1 MAIVTVKNKYQV
13 VIPRHIR
20 DEIGVSVGDLF
31 EAKAERGKIVFEPKS
46 IVDRGI
52 AESIADF
59 KAGRSF
65 GPFATHQ
72 RFLASLHKEAKRAG
86 RKTAKRRDR

>member
-13 VIPRHIR
+13 VIPLRVR
-20 DEIGVSVGDLF
+20 NEIGVKIGDVF
-31 EAKAERGKIVFEPKS
+31 EAKAEKGRIVFEPKS

-52 AESIADF
+52 AESMTEF

-65 GPFATHQ
+65 GPFQTHE
-72 RFLASLHKEAKRAG
+72 RFLAALHKEAKRRGAKKQG
-86 RKTAKRRDR
+86 R